1 MHVNINSYGPAG
13 ISMVDLLD
21 NSTIIPFRYKELEK
35 LLKIR
40 IIPQGPFYITFSS
53 TKIVSPGSII
63 MEFSKT
69 QLKYNIFGDPSNAN
83 VFPESFLYED
93 INDFS
98 VILQNTEINFERPG
112 STKKMGILGNFTN
125 MMFIRFSSYNPAKW
139 TVEEG

>member
-1 MHVNINSYGPAG
+1 MHVNINSFGAAG
-13 ISMVDLLD
+13 ISTVDLID

-40 IIPQGPFYITFSS
+40 ILPQGPFYITISR
-53 TKIVSPGSII
+53 TKIVSHGSII

-69 QLKYNIFGDPSNAN
+69 QLKYNIFGDPSN
-83 VFPESFLYED
+83 VKKFPESFLYED

-98 VILQNTEINFERPG
+98 VIVKNTEINFQRPE

-125 MMFIRFSSYNPAKW
+125 LMFIRFSSYNPAKW